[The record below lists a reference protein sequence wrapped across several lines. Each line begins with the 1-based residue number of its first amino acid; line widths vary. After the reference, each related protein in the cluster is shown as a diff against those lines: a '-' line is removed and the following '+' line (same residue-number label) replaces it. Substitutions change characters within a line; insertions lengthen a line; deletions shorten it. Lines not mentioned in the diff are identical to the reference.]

1 MKNFLKSYNI
11 FTLIFIVVILITVI
25 CTPLYGL
32 GDLSE
37 YTSTFESVGLYNSN
51 ADTYAIAQNYGISQP
66 DASEKSAF
74 QIFLMVLISINKLLF
89 SKTIF
94 NIHFLSVIYSL
105 IFILGMYFLQKNMSF
120 EKDYLNYAFSALL
133 GVVFLDLGY
142 LAYFNSFYTDA
153 LIFVLVIALSALSV
167 SIAKKFSYIK
177 LIAFSVFACL
187 LSTMRFSSAVVA
199 LAAALV
205 LCIITIT
212 LKTKG
217 KTVTLILSA
226 VVAIVSVFSMTNAHI
241 PSRDVKLYNLIYNDL
256 AIEDKAVVEFLNLK
270 ENEISE
276 NPTMAE
282 MSEAVNGVTYC
293 DVVRYYV
300 ANPKQFTANIKSAAN
315 NAYFL
320 IQDFASYREAG
331 AHYGLREGTNL
342 KIWNFLKRR
351 VIPNGLWVI
360 LLFVVAY
367 AVIAVREYLVY
378 KKGGNISKSCIALF
392 AALLPVGA
400 LAEMVAT
407 VVTTGKILISKNMF
421 VFGIYFD
428 LMLIT
433 VVLWV
438 TTTLIARRETI
449 KERYGVKQ

>member
-1 MKNFLKSYNI
+1 MKNILKSYNI
-11 FTLIFIVVILITVI
+11 FTLIFIVVILIAVI
-25 CTPLYGL
+25 CTPIYGL

-105 IFILGMYFLQKNMSF
+105 IFILGMYFLQKNMRF

-133 GVVFLDLGY
+133 GIVFFDLGY

-153 LIFVLVIALSALSV
+153 LILVLIIALSALSV
-167 SIAKKFSYIK
+167 SISKKFSYIK
-177 LIAFSVFACL
+177 LILFAVCACL
-187 LSTMRFSSAVVA
+187 LSAMRFSAAVVA

-205 LCIITIT
+205 LCVIAFT
-212 LKTKG
+212 LNTKG
-217 KTVTLILSA
+217 KTVTLMLSA
-226 VVAIVSVFSMTNAHI
+226 IVAIVSVFSMTNAHI
-241 PSRDVKLYNLIYNDL
+241 PARDVKLYNLIYNDFAL
-256 AIEDKAVVEFLNLK
+256 EDKSVLEYFDLE
-270 ENEISE
+270 ENEISN

-282 MSEAVNGVTYC
+282 MSEAVNNVTYD

-300 ANPKQFTANIKSAAN
+300 SNPKQFTANIKSAAN

-331 AHYGLREGTNL
+331 AYYGLREGTNL

-360 LLFVVAY
+360 LLFTVVY
-367 AVIAVREYLVY
+367 AVIAVREYLIY
-378 KKGGNISKSCIALF
+378 KKGGNNLKACIALF
-392 AALLPVGA
+392 TVLLPVGA
-400 LAEMVAT
+400 FAEMVAT
-407 VVTTGKILISKNMF
+407 VITTGKILISKNMF

-433 VVLWV
+433 AVLWV
-438 TTTLIARRETI
+438 ATTLIARRETI
-449 KERYGVKQ
+449 KEKYGVKQ